1 MSTRGYR
8 VLSCVERSA
17 GRTDPWIRVVVR
29 VILIIVVVVFA
40 VVRGSGASPDEKL
53 TAAASNMSSADAVE
67 LDGSFGGS
75 GSLEGELNVTKGGRA
90 TGPVTWNGSKVTL
103 LSADGKL
110 FVKADKT
117 YWEREISGDDPFF
130 LTDGEQ
136 WGRLDENELNVDFQR
151 NLTPSALAT
160 KIRSA
165 RNSTTDPIE
174 TTWKG
179 EKALKFSS
187 FSSTIYITDDDDAE
201 LLRYEATTPRV
212 RVDVTPKESGDA
224 STVISDMRTSMGE
237 LKDSFNASAQP
248 RVSEWKRGGCNS
260 DSGCTVEAE
269 IRPPYNVETPV
280 TIDVRFR
287 ITAGSLSGRDLG
299 NCTATITITS
309 SSPQWASCRVTSSA
323 WTSWAKGTGGT
334 FYKHADYKVIGAT
347 SEEVQALQNG
357 LDSE

>member
-1 MSTRGYR
+1 MGPGMPPPR
-8 VLSCVERSA
+8 RSGGGGA
-17 GRTDPWIRVVVR
+17 MIAAIIGGGLVVV
-29 VILIIVVVVFA
+29 LIIGVVVYA
-40 VVRGSGASPDEKL
+40 VLIGGGKTPDEKL
-53 TAAASNMSSADAVE
+53 TAAASNMSAAGAVE
-67 LDGSFGGS
+67 LNGTFGGS
-75 GSLEGELNVTKGGRA
+75 GGALQGELNVTKGGRA

-110 FVKADKT
+110 FVKADKA

-136 WGRLDENELNVDFQR
+136 WGRLDENELNLDFKR
-151 NLTPSALAT
+151 NLTPAALAS

-187 FSSTIYITDDDDAE
+187 FSSTVYITDDDDAE

-212 RVDVTPKESGDA
+212 RVDVTPKSSGDA
-224 STVISDMRTSMGE
+224 SSVISNMRTNMGE

-260 DSGCTVEAE
+260 DSGCTVEAK

-280 TIDVRFR
+280 TVDVRFR
-287 ITAGSLSGRDLG
+287 ITANSLSGQDLG
-299 NCTATITITS
+299 DCTATITMSS
-309 SSPQWASCRVTSSA
+309 SSPQWASCRISSA
-323 WTSWAKGTGGT
+323 EWTRWAKDKGGT
-334 FYKHADYKVIGAT
+334 FYKHAEYKVIGAT